1 MKYGILM
8 FQADFAIRPDELA
21 KAVEERGF
29 ESLFF
34 PEHTHIPSSRETPWS
49 DRGHDLPEMYSHTYD
64 LFVAL
69 TAAAMATTTLT
80 LASGICLIIQRDP
93 IITAKAVASL
103 DRLCGGR
110 LIFGVGGGWNQEEME
125 NHGTAYKTRW
135 GLMRERVEAMK
146 AIWSEE
152 AASYHGK
159 HVHFD
164 NIWSWPKPLQQPHPP
179 ILVAGNG
186 ARTLQRVAR
195 YGDGWLPLA
204 SGIDSFRDSIK
215 ELRDLCAAANKP
227 PATVNLFYAP
237 TSKPEKLEQFREEGV
252 SRFIW
257 GVPSEG
263 RDVVLA
269 KLDGL
274 VKLREQLEG

>member
-21 KAVEERGF
+21 RAVEERGF

-34 PEHTHIPSSRETPWS
+34 PEHTHIPSSRETSWS
-49 DRGHDLPEMYSHTYD
+49 DKGHDLPEMYSHTYD
-64 LFVAL
+64 LFVSL
-69 TAAAMATTTLT
+69 TAAAMVTTTLT
-80 LASGICLIIQRDP
+80 LASGICLMIQRDP

-103 DRLCGGR
+103 DQLCGGR

-152 AASYHGK
+152 TASYHGK
-159 HVHFD
+159 HVNFD
-164 NIWSWPKPLQQPHPP
+164 DIWSWPKPLQKPHPP

-195 YGDGWLPLA
+195 YADGWLPLPH
-204 SGIDSFRDSIK
+204 GIDSFTDSIK
-215 ELRDLCAAANKP
+215 ELEDLCAAANKP
-227 PATVNLFYAP
+227 TASVSLFYAP
-237 TSKPEKLEQFREEGV
+237 TSKPEKLEQFRKEGV

-257 GVPSEG
+257 SVPSEG

-269 KLDGL
+269 KLDEL
-274 VKLREQLEG
+274 VKVREQLEG

>member
-21 KAVEERGF
+21 RAVEERGF

-80 LASGICLIIQRDP
+80 LASGICLLIQRDP

-103 DRLCGGR
+103 DQLSRGR

-125 NHGTAYKTRW
+125 NHGTDYKTRW

-152 AASYHGK
+152 TASYHGK

-204 SGIDSFRDSIK
+204 SGVDSFGDAIK
-215 ELRDLCAAANKP
+215 ELGDLRAAANKP
-227 PATVNLFYAP
+227 PATVSLFYAP
-237 TSKPEKLEQFREEGV
+237 ASKPEKLDQFRREGV

>member
-34 PEHTHIPSSRETPWS
+34 PEHTHIPSSRKTPWS
-49 DRGHDLPEMYSHTYD
+49 DRGHDLPKMYSHTYD

-103 DRLCGGR
+103 DQLCGGR

-125 NHGTAYKTRW
+125 NHGTAYQTRW

-146 AIWSEE
+146 VIWAEE
-152 AASYHGK
+152 TASYHGK
-159 HVHFD
+159 HVHID
-164 NIWSWPKPLQQPHPP
+164 GIWSWPKPLQKPHPP

-186 ARTLQRVAR
+186 ARTLKRVAR
-195 YGDGWLPLA
+195 YADGWLPLPH
-204 SGIDSFRDSIK
+204 GIDSFKDSIK
-215 ELRDLCAAANKP
+215 ELEDLCAAANKP
-227 PATVNLFYAP
+227 TASVSLFYAP
-237 TSKPEKLEQFREEGV
+237 TSKPKKLEQFKREGV

-257 GVPSEG
+257 SVPSEG

-269 KLDGL
+269 ELDAL
-274 VKLREQLEG
+274 VKVREQLEG

>member
-21 KAVEERGF
+21 RAVEERGF

-80 LASGICLIIQRDP
+80 LASGICLLIQRDP

-103 DRLCGGR
+103 DQLSRGR

-125 NHGTAYKTRW
+125 NHGTDYKTRW

-152 AASYHGK
+152 TASYHGK

-186 ARTLQRVAR
+186 ARTLQRV
-195 YGDGWLPLA
+195 L
-204 SGIDSFRDSIK
+204 
-215 ELRDLCAAANKP
+215 
-227 PATVNLFYAP
+227 
-237 TSKPEKLEQFREEGV
+237 
-252 SRFIW
+252 
-257 GVPSEG
+257 
-263 RDVVLA
+263 
-269 KLDGL
+269 
-274 VKLREQLEG
+274 